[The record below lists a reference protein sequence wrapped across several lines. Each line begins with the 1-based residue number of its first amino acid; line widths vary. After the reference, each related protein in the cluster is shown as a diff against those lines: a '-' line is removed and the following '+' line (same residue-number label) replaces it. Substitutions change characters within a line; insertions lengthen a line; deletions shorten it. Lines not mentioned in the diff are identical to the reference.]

1 MPDQELERKLEEMGT
16 RYLKRTLGELTR
28 LGELLGQ
35 LRSGEQSALKEIEQ
49 LAHRIFGSGAMFGF
63 DGVSASARELELA
76 AQDGQAADLLDRL
89 SACIAA
95 LENEAHDAA
104 RARGIE

>member
-28 LGELLGQ
+28 LGELLVH
-35 LRSGEQSALKEIEQ
+35 LRAGEQSALKEIEQ
-49 LAHRIFGSGAMFGF
+49 LAHKIFGSGAMFGF
-63 DGVSASARELELA
+63 DKVSTSARELELA
-76 AQDGQAADLLDRL
+76 AQDTQAADLLDRL

-95 LENEAHDAA
+95 LEKEAHDAA
-104 RARGIE
+104 RARGLE